1 MVIYETIMVIYNRF
15 ASIYRVYMKDFSM
28 RLETAL
34 KSRGIS
40 KAELARQSGVP
51 AQNVTHWLARGGVSK
66 RKLFNVAGVLGVSP
80 QLLGEGVGAINARME
95 AVGSRLSAAR
105 KRADFTVK
113 RASGSLGIPAS
124 LLEQIEQGRV
134 WQIEPAIAEYASLY
148 GVRIDALKE
157 TNQFIKDADSSDEN
171 TEPVDMRRPGRV
183 PLVSWVQAGEWTSV
197 EGAFEAHN
205 SDEWVLC
212 PVPHSEKT
220 FVLRVRGASME
231 PEYRDGDW
239 IFVDP
244 EGRSENGSHVVVML
258 DSAKEATFKKLV
270 LEGDET
276 FLEALNPDWPDRVL
290 RVNGN
295 ATIVGT
301 VIFSG
306 KPR

>member
-1 MVIYETIMVIYNRF
+1 MFGERLKTARE
-15 ASIYRVYMKDFSM
+15 AAGLSM
-28 RLETAL
+28 
-34 KSRGIS
+34 
-40 KAELARQSGVP
+40 AELARRAGGISSSAISQLEIGLSKGAKPENLVALAKTLGVEIE
-51 AQNVTHWLARGGVSK
+51 WLATGDGPMMT
-66 RKLFNVAGVLGVSP
+66 A
-80 QLLGEGVGAINARME
+80 
-95 AVGSRLSAAR
+95 
-105 KRADFTVK
+105 
-113 RASGSLGIPAS
+113 
-124 LLEQIEQGRV
+124 
-134 WQIEPAIAEYASLY
+134 
-148 GVRIDALKE
+148 IDALKE
-157 TNQFIKDADSSDEN
+157 TNQFIKDAGSSDEN
-171 TEPVDMRRPGRV
+171 TELVEMRRPGRV

-231 PEYRDGDW
+231 PEYHDGDW

-295 ATIVGT
+295 ATILGV